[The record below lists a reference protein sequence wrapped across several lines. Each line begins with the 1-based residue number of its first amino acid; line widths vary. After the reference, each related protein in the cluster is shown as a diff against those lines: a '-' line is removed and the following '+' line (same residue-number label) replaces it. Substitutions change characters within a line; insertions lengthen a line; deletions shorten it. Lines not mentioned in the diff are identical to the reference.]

1 MDLRRAGHG
10 QGGNHGTRPSAGR
23 RSLIR
28 DEAGISL
35 VELLVATAMLLVVIV
50 PVMTMLVVSGRTE
63 NRDQAYAQELEA
75 SQTALSRLVHDLR
88 TATSLQEAGPGL
100 LEFQDVVGAT
110 TYNVMYD
117 CAAPDSLGTPY
128 TRCARTQAVAP
139 ALPPAAGATAGPQ
152 DIQHVWNNPTNTS
165 GGSDYATFCNGTGS
179 ASAGGVFFVSNANTP
194 NADGSTLA
202 CDEAYEDLVAAHPDY
217 VQIHVQLPAGG
228 DLRNGG
234 LTHSIVLNVGTYIPN
249 LDAGS

>member
-1 MDLRRAGHG
+1 LDLRRAGHG
-10 QGGNHGTRPSAGR
+10 QGGTHGTRPNAGR

-28 DEAGISL
+28 DEDGISL
-35 VELLVATAMLLVVIV
+35 VELLVAMAMLLVVIV

-63 NRDQAYAQELEA
+63 NRDQAYAQEVQS
-75 SQTALSRLVHDLR
+75 SQTALARLIHDLR
-88 TATSLQEAGPGL
+88 TATSFQDAGPGL
-100 LEFQDVVGAT
+100 LEFQDVDGAT

-117 CAAPDSLGTPY
+117 CTAPDSLGAPY

-139 ALPPAAGATAGPQ
+139 ALPPPAGATAGPE

-165 GGSDYATFCNGTGS
+165 GGTDYATFCNGTGS
-179 ASAGGVFFVSNANTP
+179 APSGGVFFVSNPNTP
-194 NADGSTLA
+194 NTDGSTLA

-217 VQIHVQLPAGG
+217 VQISVRLPAGG
-228 DLRNGG
+228 DLQNGG
-234 LTHSIVLNVGTYIPN
+234 LAHSIVLADGTYLPN